1 MSAARLAARLSKR
14 LLEQFLVVA
23 DEKQFGRAAERLVMS
38 QPPLSQS
45 IQRLERGLGV
55 RLFERG
61 PGGVSLTPAGEAFVV
76 DAQRL
81 LNAQSAAV
89 ERVRRIASGLE
100 GDVRLGY
107 VSVLS
112 HHYLPGLLRSAAQE
126 LPGLRI
132 HLCQDSSVA
141 VADMVRSGALDLGFL
156 RGPAPLSDELVS
168 EVFAVERIA
177 AALPL
182 EHPLA
187 GADEIHLADLRS
199 DDFVLPDAAALPT
212 LAQQLQLACAEA
224 GFAPRVRAVA
234 DDLSSLF
241 SYVASGLCV
250 SLRPEL
256 LREGFPIPGV
266 ALVPLR
272 GASRRLETS
281 VVAVRRPEADAAVL
295 RLLELVRPGG
305 GGGREKP
312 GEGEPG
318 AAVIPSS
325 P

>member
-1 MSAARLAARLSKR
+1 MAEDINLTKR

-23 DEKQFGRAAERLVMS
+23 EEKHFGRAAERLVMS

-55 RLFERG
+55 RLFDRG

-81 LNAQSAAV
+81 LNAQSAAI
-89 ERVRRIASGLE
+89 ERVRRIAGGLE

-112 HHYLPGLLRSAAQE
+112 HHYLPRLLRAAAE
-126 LPGLRI
+126 KLPGLRI
-132 HLCQDSSVA
+132 HLHQDSSVA

-156 RGPAPLSDELVS
+156 RDPAPLSDDLVS
-168 EVFAVERIA
+168 KVFAVERVA

-187 GADEIHLADLRS
+187 GADEIGLAELRD
-199 DDFVLPDAAALPT
+199 DDFVLPDAVALPT
-212 LAQQLQLACAEA
+212 LARQLQLACHDV
-224 GFAPRVRAVA
+224 GFVPRIRAVA
-234 DDLSSLF
+234 DDLSGLF

-250 SLRPEL
+250 SLLPEL
-256 LREGFPIPGV
+256 LRESFPIPGIV
-266 ALVPLR
+266 LVPLR
-272 GASRRLETS
+272 GASGHLETS
-281 VVAVRRPEADAAVL
+281 VVAVHRPEADAAVL
-295 RLLELVRPGG
+295 RLLELIRPGG
-305 GGGREKP
+305 A
-312 GEGEPG
+312 EPG
-318 AAVIPSS
+318 AAE
-325 P
+325 